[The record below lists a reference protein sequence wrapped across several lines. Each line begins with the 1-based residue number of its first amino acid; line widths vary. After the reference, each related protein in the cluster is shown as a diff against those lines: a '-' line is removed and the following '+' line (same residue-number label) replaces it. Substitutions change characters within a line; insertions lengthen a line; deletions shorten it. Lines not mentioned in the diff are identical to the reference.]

1 MCEALCS
8 LWSSDAG
15 KDYNTVDMSRQR
27 MFNEY
32 MLPYQ
37 AAVEAGVGSAMSA
50 FNEVEGIP
58 AAANHWLLTDLLR
71 GQWGFDGFVVSDWD
85 AVRELTEHGI
95 GNMQEVSA
103 RALIAGLDMDM
114 ASEGLVGT
122 LKKSFD
128 EGKVTEEQINIA
140 CRRILVA
147 KYKLGLFK
155 DPFKYCNEERA
166 EKNFLPLNIGRQ
178 REKWQLKVLFC

>member
-1 MCEALCS
+1 
-8 LWSSDAG
+8 
-15 KDYNTVDMSRQR
+15 

-32 MLPYQ
+32 MFPYL

-58 AAANHWLLTDLLR
+58 AAANRWLLTDLLR

-103 RALIAGLDMDM
+103 STYCRLDMDM
-114 ASEGLVGT
+114 ASEGLVST
-122 LKKSFD
+122 LR
-128 EGKVTEEQINIA
+128 N
-140 CRRILVA
+140 L
-147 KYKLGLFK
+147 
-155 DPFKYCNEERA
+155 
-166 EKNFLPLNIGRQ
+166 
-178 REKWQLKVLFC
+178 

>member
-1 MCEALCS
+1 MKHFALYGAP
-8 LWSSDAG
+8 DAG

-37 AAVEAGVGSAMSA
+37 AAVEEGVGSAMSA

-95 GNMQEVSA
+95 GNMLPEHLLQVW
-103 RALIAGLDMDM
+103 IWIW
-114 ASEGLVGT
+114 
-122 LKKSFD
+122 
-128 EGKVTEEQINIA
+128 Q
-140 CRRILVA
+140 A
-147 KYKLGLFK
+147 K
-155 DPFKYCNEERA
+155 D
-166 EKNFLPLNIGRQ
+166 
-178 REKWQLKVLFC
+178 W